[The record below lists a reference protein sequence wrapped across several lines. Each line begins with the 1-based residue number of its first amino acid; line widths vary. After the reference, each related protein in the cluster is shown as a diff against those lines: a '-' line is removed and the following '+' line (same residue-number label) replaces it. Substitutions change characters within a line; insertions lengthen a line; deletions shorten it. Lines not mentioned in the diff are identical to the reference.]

1 MLETQQT
8 TTSNTYFDLVSVLY
22 HALRAEQTCTT
33 YVEDAQRS
41 GNQELVQFFGE
52 VKLSASQ
59 QADRA
64 KELLSRAG
72 S

>member
-1 MLETQQT
+1 MQETQQT

-22 HALRAEQTCTT
+22 HALQAEQTSTT

-41 GNQELVQFFGE
+41 GDQDLVQFFGE
-52 VKLSASQ
+52 VKQSASQ

-64 KELLSRAG
+64 KQLLSRA
-72 S
+72 SS